1 MFIARILFADC
12 LRILP
17 RFAGFC
23 RAILLKLF
31 RIRCLFRTL
40 DQHIGVRIPGGQPN
54 QIDNWFAAFRIDV
67 RAKRVVIKPNLVDYA
82 PGDAI
87 NTHPLLVLAAAESF
101 RRLDSFGS
109 RS

>member
-31 RIRCLFRTL
+31 RIRCLFGTL
-40 DQHIGVRIPGGQPN
+40 DQQIGVRIPGGQPK
-54 QIDNWFAAFRIDV
+54 FSLCHAAFP
-67 RAKRVVIKPNLVDYA
+67 KSTL
-82 PGDAI
+82 
-87 NTHPLLVLAAAESF
+87 
-101 RRLDSFGS
+101 
-109 RS
+109 